1 MAKVG
6 IKDLTWAKYSSGG
19 AGGAITY
26 TGGTMAKDYMVRAEL
41 SIDNSNDQE
50 HADNHLIDT
59 EASPTGVHLAL
70 ELANMTGQM
79 MVDFLGMEAAQSGTV
94 YSLTDQAA
102 GYLGVGYMMV
112 NRFKG
117 EVTYEGIWIH
127 KIQFHRDSVAADTKT
142 TNVTFGHEN
151 VTGDGVGVQL
161 TSGGSV
167 VYYEHMTDGATE
179 AAVETWLKGKAGIT

>member
-6 IKDLTWAKYSSGG
+6 IKNLTWAKYASGG
-19 AGGAITY
+19 EGSAITY

-41 SIDNSNDQE
+41 TIDNSNDQE
-50 HADNHLIDT
+50 FADNHLIDT

-70 ELANMTGQM
+70 ELADMTGQM
-79 MVDFLGMEAAQSGTV
+79 MQDFLGMVADQGGTV

-117 EVTYEGIWIH
+117 VVTYEGVWIH
-127 KIQFHRDSVAADTKT
+127 KALFHRDSLSADTKT
-142 TNVTFGHEN
+142 TNVTFSHEN

-161 TSGGSV
+161 AAGAAV
-167 VYYEHMTDGATE
+167 VYVEHMKGGATE
-179 AAVETWLKGKAGIT
+179 AAVETWLKGKAGIS